1 MGSSIETEEMLDML
15 CKQIS
20 DETIFGA
27 DEDIMFFFVREGFS
41 LSQRTEG
48 FTRQM
53 KVTSEN
59 LNGEVIVDGW
69 WKHHINLGESFE
81 LSMAGDE
88 GALTALKLLMD

>member
-1 MGSSIETEEMLDML
+1 ML

-27 DEDIMFFFVREGFS
+27 DEDRMIFFVREGFS

-69 WKHHINLGESFE
+69 WKHHVNLGESFE

>member
-1 MGSSIETEEMLDML
+1 
-15 CKQIS
+15 
-20 DETIFGA
+20 
-27 DEDIMFFFVREGFS
+27 
-41 LSQRTEG
+41 
-48 FTRQM
+48 M

-69 WKHHINLGESFE
+69 WKHHVNLGESFE